1 MNIIVTGG
9 AGFIGSHL
17 VDNLIMDGHN
27 ILVIDNL
34 ASGKLSN
41 LNKTVKFEN
50 LDISDIRLNKIVES
64 FKPNAVAHLAAQT
77 SVHKS
82 TLDHML
88 DAQTNIL
95 GSINLLKAINNA
107 KCRNFVYV
115 NTGGALYG
123 IPKYLPLDENHVI
136 TPISP
141 YGLSKWAAESY
152 YSILK
157 SKNQNTKGL
166 RLANVYGP
174 RQDADGEL
182 GVIPIF
188 AKAMLANKPVNIYGD
203 GNQTRDFVFVDDVV
217 KAIKQ
222 AINTD
227 SSFSVNISS
236 GIGTSINCLYKM
248 LTEIISNTKS
258 PEYKNIRFSADSINS
273 VLSNKKALEILHW
286 TTKTKLRDGL
296 KNTVEWI
303 NLNG

>member
-157 SKNQNTKGL
+157 IKNQNTKVL

-203 GNQTRDFVFVDDVV
+203 GNQTRDFVFLDDVV
-217 KAIKQ
+217 KAIKL
-222 AINTD
+222 AINSD